1 MRMWGVGFLGVA
13 LCSGLQAAPG
23 FEASLA
29 QIEARMQGRLGVH
42 AVRGQTA
49 LGHRPGERFAY
60 CSSFKW
66 VLGAAVLKQV
76 EAGQLTLD
84 QAVAYSEKDLIPFS
98 PITKANLAEG
108 SMTIGALCAATIA
121 TSDNA
126 AANLL
131 EPRVGGLS
139 GMQAFVRALGDQVM
153 RFDRLEPELNSNEP
167 GDPRDTTSPEAMAR
181 LLRTAL
187 ESDALSKP
195 SKDQLLAW
203 MKASTTGQRRI
214 RAGVP
219 QGWIVA
225 DKTGTG
231 ANGAA
236 NDVAVIYP
244 PSGDPIYLCVFTDG
258 SKTDTTAHE
267 AAIADATR
275 AVIAVLAKQ

>member
-13 LCSGLQAAPG
+13 LYSGLQAAPG

-29 QIEARMQGRLGVH
+29 QIEARMQGRLGVY
-42 AVRGQTA
+42 ALRGQAT
-49 LGHRPGERFAY
+49 LGHRASERFAY

-66 VLGAAVLKQV
+66 VLGAAVLKRV
-76 EAGQLTLD
+76 ETGQLKLD
-84 QAVAYSEKDLIPFS
+84 QPVAYSEKDLIPFS
-98 PITKANLAEG
+98 PITKTHLAEG

-131 EPRVGGLS
+131 EPKVGGLS
-139 GMQAFVRALGDQVM
+139 GMQAFVRGLGDQVM

-195 SKDQLLAW
+195 SRDQLLAW
-203 MKASTTGQRRI
+203 MKAATTGQRRI

-267 AAIADATR
+267 AAIADAAR
-275 AVIAVLAKQ
+275 EVIAALVK